1 MSINLL
7 IGEGRGNR
15 IMAGQNHLCALTP
28 APICSIVAA
37 APHTVTSDSKCG
49 KVTRRKPPFAMDGV
63 TFAGIPED
71 DSAPDAEQAP
81 AAL

>member
-1 MSINLL
+1 
-7 IGEGRGNR
+7 
-15 IMAGQNHLCALTP
+15 
-28 APICSIVAA
+28 
-37 APHTVTSDSKCG
+37 
-49 KVTRRKPPFAMDGV
+49 MDGV